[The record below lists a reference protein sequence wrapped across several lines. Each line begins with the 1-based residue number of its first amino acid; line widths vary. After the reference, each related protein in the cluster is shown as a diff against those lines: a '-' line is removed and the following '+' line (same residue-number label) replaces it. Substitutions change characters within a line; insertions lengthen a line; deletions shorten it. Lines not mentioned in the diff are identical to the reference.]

1 MNSQTYRSDTMPDDV
16 NQEEQ
21 DMQNKVDIKVNAAV
35 VALKGEID
43 SLLKRV
49 TEDNVRL
56 LNENYELS
64 NRLRALEDKLNKH
77 IESGR

>member
-1 MNSQTYRSDTMPDDV
+1 MPEETMEEKDV
-16 NQEEQ
+16 
-21 DMQNKVDIKVNAAV
+21 QNEIDIKVNAAV

-43 SLLKRV
+43 SLLKRI

-64 NRLRALEDKLNKH
+64 NRLRALDDRLRKLEK
-77 IESGR
+77 GD